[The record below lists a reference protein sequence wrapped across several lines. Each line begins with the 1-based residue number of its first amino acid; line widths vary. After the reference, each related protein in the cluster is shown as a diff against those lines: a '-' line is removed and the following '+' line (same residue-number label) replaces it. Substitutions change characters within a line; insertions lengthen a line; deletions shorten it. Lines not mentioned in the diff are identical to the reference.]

1 LTLAT
6 APVRNKNVLSGISP
20 PTTVDPKV
28 TMTKTI
34 RYIHI
39 PYCRNWSE
47 IERLVS
53 DSWIA
58 IRGSTDTNNLC
69 FCYMKLI
76 VWRGTFPCGT

>member
-1 LTLAT
+1 
-6 APVRNKNVLSGISP
+6 
-20 PTTVDPKV
+20 
-28 TMTKTI
+28 MTKTI

-58 IRGSTDTNNLC
+58 IRGNTDTNNLR
-69 FCYMKLI
+69 FFYMKLI
-76 VWRGTFPCGT
+76 VWWVRGYHSFAAREKKDRILSI

>member
-1 LTLAT
+1 
-6 APVRNKNVLSGISP
+6 
-20 PTTVDPKV
+20 
-28 TMTKTI
+28 MTKTI

-39 PYCRNWSE
+39 PYCRNCSE

-58 IRGSTDTNNLC
+58 IRENTDTNNLR

-76 VWRGTFPCGT
+76 VWVVRDVKQNPLHNIEMNKTGGV